1 MGVFFLNFLR
11 ALKGPTKNLVLRTTL
26 FLVYLLFGAAV
37 FQTIESG
44 AEHREIHH
52 FDKVQKNM
60 KEKYN
65 ISDEEMSNFFTEI
78 SKAIDDGYFDVAY
91 DRWSFAGSL
100 FFTGTVVTT
109 IGYGKMAPNTVWGRI
124 FCIFY
129 AIFGIPITGL
139 MLKSIGER
147 ITETTANFWKFVDS
161 RIFNR
166 EPRKI
171 YLKTVAC
178 IFIMVTGMILFL
190 AGIGKSYEGWTF
202 FEGVYFA
209 FITLS
214 TIGFGDFVPQHP
226 SNSEKDHPGYVI
238 AFTVLTF
245 VYFTFGLAVVSS
257 ALLAISRLFED
268 EPPWGFISLM
278 GGDDGEDDESENLL
292 REKKKAQAKAKMA
305 ESSGP

>member
-109 IGYGKMAPNTVWGRI
+109 IGEY
-124 FCIFY
+124 
-129 AIFGIPITGL
+129 
-139 MLKSIGER
+139 
-147 ITETTANFWKFVDS
+147 KFVILS
-161 RIFNR
+161 L
-166 EPRKI
+166 PR
-171 YLKTVAC
+171 VRCPNVCRA
-178 IFIMVTGMILFL
+178 
-190 AGIGKSYEGWTF
+190 SY
-202 FEGVYFA
+202 V
-209 FITLS
+209 
-214 TIGFGDFVPQHP
+214 
-226 SNSEKDHPGYVI
+226 
-238 AFTVLTF
+238 
-245 VYFTFGLAVVSS
+245 
-257 ALLAISRLFED
+257 
-268 EPPWGFISLM
+268 
-278 GGDDGEDDESENLL
+278 
-292 REKKKAQAKAKMA
+292 
-305 ESSGP
+305 

>member
-109 IGYGKMAPNTVWGRI
+109 IGKYKFLILLLPRVERPNVCRTSCV
-124 FCIFY
+124 
-129 AIFGIPITGL
+129 L
-139 MLKSIGER
+139 MYLV
-147 ITETTANFWKFVDS
+147 AFW
-161 RIFNR
+161 
-166 EPRKI
+166 PR
-171 YLKTVAC
+171 
-178 IFIMVTGMILFL
+178 
-190 AGIGKSYEGWTF
+190 
-202 FEGVYFA
+202 
-209 FITLS
+209 
-214 TIGFGDFVPQHP
+214 GF
-226 SNSEKDHPGYVI
+226 
-238 AFTVLTF
+238 
-245 VYFTFGLAVVSS
+245 SS
-257 ALLAISRLFED
+257 L
-268 EPPWGFISLM
+268 
-278 GGDDGEDDESENLL
+278 
-292 REKKKAQAKAKMA
+292 
-305 ESSGP
+305 